1 MANNNTKHANT
12 RSNNVKRTNVVKYRK
27 PLNINVGLVIFGVI
41 FVYIIICI
49 VMYFRSDKIAGYE
62 VREGSLAVSSS
73 FDALAVRE
81 EEIVY
86 ADYSGYINF
95 YNRECERVGAN
106 RLVYTID
113 EANKLMEYTQKTE
126 NATISDEDMQYF
138 KKLLVQYQNNYN
150 DERYNYVYHF
160 KSGIENNLFKL
171 MNYTKTTDIEKL
183 KLNESDGIHLGHAQ
197 KSGIISYC
205 VDGYEDL
212 TLEGINAEVFVKDT
226 YEKGTIDNGS
236 VVNAGEPAYKMCTD
250 ERWYLI
256 VKLSNEQAALYDAL
270 IREYE
275 TKKKEANP
283 NALVDTYKITIE
295 FVQTQTKSVAG
306 LTLLHKA
313 DGTYGVLE
321 LNDSMMQFASE
332 RYIPIIIETDEDRGL
347 KIPLSSIVEKEFY
360 MIPKDYLTK
369 GGKNGKNGVNRL
381 AYTEDGEMTSE
392 FIEVTVYAEEN
403 EEYYIDQNALRIGD
417 IILLNNAVDRY
428 TITKSGTLEGVYNMN
443 KGYADFRQIIILYQ
457 NDEYAIVK
465 SNTKYGL
472 IMYDYIVLNADTVN
486 DDDFIY

>member
-1 MANNNTKHANT
+1 MNKKDTKRNNI
-12 RSNNVKRTNVVKYRK
+12 VKYRR
-27 PLNINVGLVIFGVI
+27 PLNINVGLIIFGVI
-41 FVYIIICI
+41 FVYIIICV
-49 VMYFRSDKIAGYE
+49 VMYFRSSKIAGYE
-62 VREGSLAVSSS
+62 VREGSLAVSSTYEA
-73 FDALAVRE
+73 FAVRDE
-81 EEIVY
+81 EVIY
-86 ADYSGYINF
+86 TNYSGYINF

-106 RLVYTID
+106 RLIYTID
-113 EANKLMEYTQKTE
+113 EANRLLEYTQKEDGAKITD
-126 NATISDEDMQYF
+126 DEMTYI
-138 KKLLVQYQNNYN
+138 KNLIIKYQNNYN

-171 MNYTKTTDIEKL
+171 MNYSKTTDIEKL
-183 KLNESDGIHLGHAQ
+183 KLNESDGIHLGYAD

-205 VDGYEDL
+205 VDGYETL
-212 TLEGINAEVFVKDT
+212 TLEGINKDLFDKKN
-226 YEKGTIDNGS
+226 YKRGTIDNGS
-236 VVNAGEPAYKMCTD
+236 VVNAGEPAYKMCND
-250 ERWYLI
+250 ERWYLV
-256 VKLSNEQAALYDAL
+256 VKLNNEQAALYENL

-283 NALVDTYKITIE
+283 NALIDSYKITIE
-295 FVQTQTKSVAG
+295 FMETQTKSVAG
-306 LTLLHKA
+306 LTLLYKQ
-313 DGTYGVLE
+313 DGTYGILE

-332 RYIPIIIETDEDRGL
+332 RYIPINIETDEDIGL

-369 GGKNGKNGVNRL
+369 GGKNSKNGVNRL
-381 AYTEDGEMTSE
+381 AYTEEGEMTSE
-392 FIEVTVYAEEN
+392 FVEVTVYAEEA

-417 IILLNNAVDRY
+417 IILLNNSVEQY

-472 IMYDYIVLNADTVN
+472 IMYDYIVLNADTVK